1 MISSLLAKAKFTKNH
16 QNWPLYDVAS
26 FEMHLLPVLALLIAA
41 SLSYGQTISVNF
53 HVGNDADNQQD
64 HELASGESA
73 GFVAADNWNNID
85 VGDGGGNSAGA
96 IFAMHTTGS
105 GSPVRFESLELT
117 PNRYMKWANSAKR
130 LFFGNSLL
138 KKTCQCIII

>member
-16 QNWPLYDVAS
+16 QNWPLHDVAS

-85 VGDGGGNSAGA
+85 VGDGGGNSAGT
-96 IFAMHTTGS
+96 I
-105 GSPVRFESLELT
+105 RFESLELT
-117 PNRYMKWANSAKR
+117 PNRYVKWANSAKR

-138 KKTCQCIII
+138 KKTCQCIIFDSINLT